1 MSRKSIVV
9 ALTFVLVAAFLI
21 YNSDA
26 MKEARFVKA
35 LVARNVEARG
45 GAEAWENISSLRL
58 SGQMD
63 LGQDMI
69 VPYVLEQKRPD
80 KMCFE
85 FVFDGETA
93 VQCAD
98 GEEGWKLLPYLGRTT
113 PEPMT
118 DAELL
123 AIADSAEPYGLL
135 YNYAGRGSDV
145 EFVGQ
150 ELLNGSDVFKLKMT
164 LAEGGVRWLYLDA
177 ETALEIKLET
187 TRIVSGSERRVE
199 TLYSEWREVDG
210 LLIARRQDTRSEG
223 DEETYFL
230 TVENVTVNPPLK
242 DSRFRMPIASN
253 AGNGTSNSS

>member
-1 MSRKSIVV
+1 MSRKLIAV
-9 ALTFVLVAAFLI
+9 ALAFVLVAAFLT

-45 GAEAWENISSLRL
+45 GTEAWENISSLRL

-63 LGQDMI
+63 LGQDMV

-98 GEEGWKLLPYLGRTT
+98 GDAGWKILPYLGRTT

-118 DAELL
+118 GAELL

-135 YNYAGRGSDV
+135 YNYAARGSDV

-150 ELLNGSDVFKLKMT
+150 ELFNGSDVFKLKMT

-230 TVENVTVNPPLK
+230 TVESVTVNPRLE